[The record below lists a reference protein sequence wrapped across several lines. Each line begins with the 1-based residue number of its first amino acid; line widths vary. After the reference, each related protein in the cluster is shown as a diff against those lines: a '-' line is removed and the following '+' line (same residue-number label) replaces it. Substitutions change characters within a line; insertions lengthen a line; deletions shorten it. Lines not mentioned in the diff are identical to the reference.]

1 MASKFYASAS
11 VFKKVTGFENG
22 PCKPTIS
29 TSNTTADAAEDIATT
44 AINSIASLQPGESV
58 NIVVQCVETRENS

>member
-1 MASKFYASAS
+1 MALKFFASAS

-22 PCKPTIS
+22 PCKPTIT
-29 TSNTTADAAEDIATT
+29 TSKTTADEAEGIAST
-44 AINSIASLQPGESV
+44 AINSITSLKPGESV